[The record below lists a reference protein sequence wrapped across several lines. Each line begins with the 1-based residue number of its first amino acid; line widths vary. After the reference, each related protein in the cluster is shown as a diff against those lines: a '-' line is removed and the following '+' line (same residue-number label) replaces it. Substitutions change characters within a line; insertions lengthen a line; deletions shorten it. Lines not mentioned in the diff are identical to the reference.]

1 MSEMEEGAF
10 FEAEDYEY
18 KKQIHETMEK
28 IIQKIQSENYYPV
41 FPFVGENGNPVF
53 ELKLHL
59 GGVGRDEHII
69 RVYGEVG
76 ADGTWEKGEIY
87 TIIMYRPDDE
97 DEFGEYW
104 LMDLSE
110 DMNNERLEFLEN
122 YLNTHPISDISMLNP
137 DPDDDDLILS
147 YNDKLTEAG
156 ATSKYITCDING
168 YTIKKI

>member
-1 MSEMEEGAF
+1 MEEGAF
-10 FEAEDYEY
+10 FRAEDYEY
-18 KKQIHETMEK
+18 NKQIHETMEK

-59 GGVGRDEHII
+59 GGDVRDEHII

-76 ADGTWEKGEIY
+76 ADGTWESGEIY
-87 TIIMYRPDDE
+87 TITLYTPDDE
-97 DEFGEYW
+97 EDFGERW
-104 LMDLSE
+104 LVDLS
-110 DMNNERLEFLEN
+110 DYFDDERLEFLEN
-122 YLNTHPISDISMLNP
+122 YLNTHPIGDIMMRNP
-137 DPDDDDLILS
+137 DPDDNDGLILL

-168 YTIKKI
+168 YTIKKM